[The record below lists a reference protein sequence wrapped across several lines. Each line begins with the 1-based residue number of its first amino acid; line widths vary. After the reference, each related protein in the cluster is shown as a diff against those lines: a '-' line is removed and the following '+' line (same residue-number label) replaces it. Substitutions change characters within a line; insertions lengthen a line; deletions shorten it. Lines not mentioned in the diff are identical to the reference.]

1 MIEIWPAIDIID
13 SQNVRLTEGDYDT
26 KAAMGRSPL
35 EAVAFYSEQPRVG
48 RIHTVDLIG
57 AKEKKPAEMDLFR
70 DIIKATQLP
79 VEIGGG
85 IRSEETIRE
94 YLDMGAGY
102 LIIGTK
108 GLTEPDWLIEMSRK
122 YPGKLMLGLDA
133 RGDKVALNGWLE
145 TAETTVFEMLERLDG
160 AEIGGV
166 IYTDIARDGRME
178 GPNVEMTGKLAKAS
192 KWPVTASGG
201 VRNGSDLAALEAE
214 GVFAAI
220 VGKAAN
226 TDEFWESIR

>member
-1 MIEIWPAIDIID
+1 MIDIWPAIDIID
-13 SQNVRLTEGDYDT
+13 SQNVRLTEGDYGT
-26 KAAMGRSPL
+26 KTAMGRTPL
-35 EAVAFYSEQPRVG
+35 EAVAFYSRQPQVT
-48 RIHTVDLIG
+48 RIHLVDLIG
-57 AKEKKPAEMDLFR
+57 AKEKRPAEMDLFQ
-70 DIIKATQLP
+70 QLIDAAGRP

-85 IRSEETIRE
+85 IRSEETIRR

-108 GLTEPDWLIEMSRK
+108 GLTEPEWLIEMSRN

-145 TAETTVFEMLERLDG
+145 TAETTVFEMLDRLDG
-160 AEIGGV
+160 AELAGV

-178 GPNVEMTGKLAKAS
+178 GPNVAMTGKLAAAS

-201 VRNGSDLAALEAE
+201 VRSGEDLRALEAE
-214 GVFAAI
+214 GVSAAI

-226 TDEFWESIR
+226 TEAFWESL